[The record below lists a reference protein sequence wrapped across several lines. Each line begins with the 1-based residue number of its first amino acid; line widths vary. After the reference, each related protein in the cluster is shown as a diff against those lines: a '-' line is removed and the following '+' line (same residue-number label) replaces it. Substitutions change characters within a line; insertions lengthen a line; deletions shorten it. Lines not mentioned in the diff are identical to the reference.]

1 MKRLTYKTKSCLFLL
16 SFVAS
21 WWTGRRL
28 GEKRND
34 IRDSVLCK
42 PRMGD
47 GSKGRRVESDGKVRM
62 PEAYD
67 CKDWFSVFWS

>member
-1 MKRLTYKTKSCLFLL
+1 M
-16 SFVAS
+16 
-21 WWTGRRL
+21 
-28 GEKRND
+28 
-34 IRDSVLCK
+34 LCK

-67 CKDWFSVFWS
+67 YCKDWFSVFWS